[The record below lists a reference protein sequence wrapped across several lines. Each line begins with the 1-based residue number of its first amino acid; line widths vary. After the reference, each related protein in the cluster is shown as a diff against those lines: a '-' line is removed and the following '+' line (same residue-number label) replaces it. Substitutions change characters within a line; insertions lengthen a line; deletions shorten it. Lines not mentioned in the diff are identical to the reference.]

1 MARSLD
7 GRLAR
12 LEAQHAASQRTI
24 LEEAR
29 TFFRL
34 PLAGQLAE
42 IDQAEADLRQAGFT
56 DADLAH
62 VRATLTRYYRP
73 MDA

>member
-1 MARSLD
+1 MARFLD
-7 GRLAR
+7 GRLDR

-29 TFFRL
+29 AFFRL

-42 IDQAEADLRQAGFT
+42 IDQADAELRQAGFT

-73 MDA
+73 MD